1 MRPGVVVQGFER
13 LGLDRDAT
21 PRDLRR
27 AYARELKKIDQA
39 ADAAGFQQLRDA
51 YEAALDFA
59 EWQAGQ
65 GAEEQETATAPA
77 APPPPLLL
85 PASPEQLAD
94 TMADE
99 LCATLAQLAV
109 RQVGTSDAPW
119 RAALEHALA
128 DERLFGIEARHGFE
142 LRVAVILVRGW
153 RPGHE
158 ALLVAA
164 AAVFHWAGG
173 LRLAGL
179 GHAGVVLARALDE
192 RALFDSQGPSTQE
205 AQRRV
210 LALLRQQQPARDAQ
224 IAQGNPAFERMQ
236 ERFPHWLPIVAPR
249 EHIAY
254 WQERSPQVTVVDDPL
269 ARPLPVLPEPE
280 KSRWLK
286 PLLAVLV
293 CLLAVVIGSDMSQ
306 HRAVPWPV
314 TGHLQPPASPEVPPT
329 QARMDEIRSR
339 VVYKPEK
346 GEARIAREVRYDVFL
361 DVDGKAFGTNL
372 VHGSGSPALDAAVKA
387 AILGSAPFP
396 PNTRKIFWYSVTY
409 QPGVRSKRPR

>member
-1 MRPGVVVQGFER
+1 MLPGVVVQGFER
-13 LGLDRDAT
+13 LGLDHDAT

-77 APPPPLLL
+77 APPPLLL

-164 AAVFHWAGG
+164 AAIFHWAGG

-179 GHAGVVLARALDE
+179 GHAGVVLSRALDE

-254 WQERSPQVTVVDDPL
+254 WQERSPQVTVADDP
-269 ARPLPVLPEPE
+269 ADQPLPTPALPQ
-280 KSRWLK
+280 KSRMLE
-286 PLLAVLV
+286 PLL
-293 CLLAVVIGSDMSQ
+293 VILFCVFAATMIWGRPAPPM
-306 HRAVPWPV
+306 ATPPAAI
-314 TGHLQPPASPEVPPT
+314 GHLQPPASPEVPPT

-339 VVYKPEK
+339 VVYQPEK